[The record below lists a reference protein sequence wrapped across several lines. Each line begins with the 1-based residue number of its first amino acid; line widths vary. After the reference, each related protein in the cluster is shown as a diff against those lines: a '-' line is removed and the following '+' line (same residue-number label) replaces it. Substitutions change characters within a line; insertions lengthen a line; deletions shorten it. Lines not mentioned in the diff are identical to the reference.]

1 MSSGTMSKVERLSSQ
16 LRTVKNELKAGAR
29 VGVLSVLTVSGG
41 VVAGWCY
48 AKHPVVPNTT
58 FPLAGAIGSG
68 LVLGAM
74 AGLFDDYSDSASAV
88 GSGLLAVVVSK
99 ESEKYFES

>member
-1 MSSGTMSKVERLSSQ
+1 MSNLSKVERLTTQ
-16 LRTVKNELKAGAR
+16 LRSVRADLKAGAK
-29 VGVLSVLTVSGG
+29 VGVQSILTVSGG

-58 FPLAGAIGSG
+58 FPMAGALGSG

-74 AGLFDDYSDSASAV
+74 AGLFDDYSDQASAV

-99 ESEKYFES
+99 EAEKYFED

>member
-1 MSSGTMSKVERLSSQ
+1 MSAMSKVERLSSQ
-16 LRTVKNELKAGAR
+16 LRSVKNELKAGAK
-29 VGVLSVLTVSGG
+29 VGTQSLLTLSGG

-48 AKHPVVPNTT
+48 AQHPLVPNTN

-74 AGLFDDYSDSASAV
+74 AGLFDDYSESAASV

-99 ESEKYFES
+99 EAEKYFED